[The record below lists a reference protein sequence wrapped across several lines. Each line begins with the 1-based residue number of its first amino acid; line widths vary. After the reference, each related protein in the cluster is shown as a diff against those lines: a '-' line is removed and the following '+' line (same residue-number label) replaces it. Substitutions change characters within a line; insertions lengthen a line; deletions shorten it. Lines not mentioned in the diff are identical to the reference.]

1 MKKSIKLIS
10 VSMLFLLSFFPC
22 VSHARLCYYPE
33 DNGAQLAFS
42 QFCSESDTPAS
53 ICENI
58 GFTLNYVA
66 LNYVYCMD
74 KNCVTGGKGSS
85 SEDRVKCL
93 SCAQGFYI
101 SGYSCKLCPSGATCD
116 GYTIQCGEGYFSNRS
131 SCQQC
136 NSSCKTCS
144 GAGTDNCTSCNSE
157 YYLSGNTCLA
167 CPSNAA
173 CNGSSFTCNTG
184 YSKTDGA
191 CVADQQEPA
200 QTNTVNSCP
209 SRMTLSADGCCCINK

>member
-1 MKKSIKLIS
+1 MKKSTLILTTLTL
-10 VSMLFLLSFFPC
+10 LFLFTFPP
-22 VSHARLCYYPE
+22 AIKATCYYPTSSSF
-33 DNGAQLAFS
+33 QMIS
-42 QFCSESDTPAS
+42 CSS
-53 ICENI
+53 CEEI
-58 GFTLNYVA
+58 GFTLNFKSS
-66 LNYVYCMD
+66 LGTYCMD
-74 KNCVTGGKGSS
+74 KNCVTGFNSLTY
-85 SEDRVKCL
+85 SEAVRCKA
-93 SCAQGFYI
+93 CAQNFYI
-101 SGYSCKLCPSGATCD
+101 SGSFCMPCPSGATCD
-116 GYTIQCGEGYFSNRS
+116 GYTIQCGEGYFSNGS

-144 GAGTDNCTSCNSE
+144 GAGTDDCTSCNSE

-184 YSKTDGA
+184 YSKADGA

>member
-1 MKKSIKLIS
+1 MKKSTAVFMITLVISLLSPLIS
-10 VSMLFLLSFFPC
+10 KSD
-22 VSHARLCYYPE
+22 CYIPVGNSNDWIMGKCTCEEYGYKMNYK
-33 DNGAQLAFS
+33 DYWG
-42 QFCSESDTPAS
+42 DY
-53 ICENI
+53 ICI
-58 GFTLNYVA
+58 
-66 LNYVYCMD
+66 D
-74 KNCVTGGKGSS
+74 QNCVVGYNTDN
-85 SEDRVKCL
+85 ERQDVKCKA
-93 SCAQGFYI
+93 CAQNFYI
-101 SGYSCKLCPSGATCD
+101 SGSFCMPCPSGATCD
-116 GYTIQCGEGYFSNRS
+116 GYTIQCGEGYFSNGS
-131 SCQQC
+131 SCKQC